1 MTEDFAIS
9 VAKAFDA
16 LDMRAV
22 DDLMHEFM
30 FL

>member
-22 DDLMHEFM
+22 ADLRHEFM